1 METKVKV
8 RKVSD
13 YIRDYCHDIN
23 SIGAEY
29 ISTFTMTKEAK
40 KMGRQMVLALMQ
52 DYYRETD
59 FRLLW
64 DI

>member
-1 METKVKV
+1 MQANVKV

-13 YIRDYCHDIN
+13 YISDYCHDIN

-29 ISTFTMTKEAK
+29 ISTFTMTKEAE
-40 KMGRQMVLALMQ
+40 KMGKQMVLALMQ
-52 DYYRETD
+52 DYYREKD